1 MIRRWEILFYLET
14 HFSALRRE
22 YAMKWVGSK
31 QLSFIWAKW
40 LFSCEICRF
49 GNDWIKWLN
58 AYFPILDDTKE
69 GSARFLLPSSLFSP
83 SLKGTFYGDHHRSGI
98 DTITTT
104 STHFSRG
111 LYSFSFWS
119 FFYWISNLNF
129 TFDTVL
135 TVWCPAQCAFRLD
148 LNQATR
154 LTNLGFPLAL

>member
-83 SLKGTFYGDHHRSGI
+83 SLKGTFYGDHHRGGI

-119 FFYWISNLNF
+119 FFIEYPIWILHLTQFSQCGVQHS
-129 TFDTVL
+129 VL
-135 TVWCPAQCAFRLD
+135 FGKNWIKQLIDMVLPSVL
-148 LNQATR
+148 
-154 LTNLGFPLAL
+154 